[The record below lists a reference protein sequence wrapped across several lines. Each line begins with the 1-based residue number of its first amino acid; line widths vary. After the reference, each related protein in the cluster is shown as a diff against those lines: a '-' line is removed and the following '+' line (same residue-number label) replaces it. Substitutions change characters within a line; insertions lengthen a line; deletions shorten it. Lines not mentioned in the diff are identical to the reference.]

1 MVAPYIPP
9 PTPASYASL
18 YDFSLIE
25 KAVQAYF
32 LDTGLFSAPPDEND
46 PARESWAPVAGKPA
60 VFTAYDAAVFQKA
73 IPRVACYL
81 SSISPATA
89 TPRGVVDSLGAIRN
103 NLWKANLALEIIT
116 APNYTQHTALRSL
129 VTALGEMLVPQ
140 LSDPTN
146 DIGANKFSTTYFL
159 AYCVAQNHTTQINAH
174 EGFYGSQLNYQLT
187 FGVPAGAITAV
198 TG

>member
-9 PTPASYASL
+9 PTPASFASL

-25 KAVQAYF
+25 KAVQDYF
-32 LDTGLFSAPPDEND
+32 LDTGLFSPPPDEND
-46 PARESWAPVAGKPA
+46 AARESWSPEAGKPA

-89 TPRGVVDSLGAIRN
+89 TPRGVVDNMGAIRN

-116 APNYTQHTALRSL
+116 PPNYTQHTALRAL

-140 LSDPTN
+140 LSDPSIQ
-146 DIGANKFSTTYFL
+146 IGANKFSTTYYL